1 MNEKL
6 LVGIGV
12 GAACIGILVSTAVH
26 AQNVD
31 ASKSPSARASDK
43 TSKTTRS
50 KQSQSKQQ
58 PSQNT
63 GNLADTLDRHCNNCN
78 HLAMFRYEQDREPV
92 YNKIKTSE
100 DIEFEATIRQN
111 FLDNYLAGNIRGPFH
126 QNAGICV
133 CGHPHDISTQIE
145 VNKAIVDSRI
155 RYLDASIKA
164 FERDGEKHFVILDRM
179 KKEKLEDKR
188 SRQDYLTLD

>member
-31 ASKSPSARASDK
+31 ASKSPSARASA
-43 TSKTTRS
+43 KTTS
-50 KQSQSKQQ
+50 PKKNQPKQQ
-58 PSQNT
+58 RTQNT

-78 HLAMFRYEQDREPV
+78 HLAMVQYEQDREPV
-92 YNKIKTSE
+92 YTRVKTSE
-100 DIEFEATIRQN
+100 DIEFEARIRQN

-126 QNAGICV
+126 QTTGVCG

-145 VNKAIVDSRI
+145 VNKATTEWTIH
-155 RYLDASIKA
+155 YLDLGIK
-164 FERDGEKHFVILDRM
+164 ELEKNGEGSDRLRLM
-179 KKEKLEDKR
+179 KDMYEEKKR
-188 SRQDYLTLD
+188 KQD